1 VIAAVV
7 LGALLG
13 AVLFA
18 LLLRLAPPTAAPLV
32 QLAHFD
38 AGHDA
43 RATAAL
49 GAGPAAAAIGGTS
62 APPGG
67 AGRGNRLT
75 RVQSS
80 SGWWLSRQLTRR
92 GIGYTS
98 LRQDLALTGRTFEQA
113 LGRKITLAGAGLL
126 LGLLASVGLNMAGL
140 ALPAGA
146 PVVLALVLAAVFF
159 FLPDLDARAEATR
172 RREEFRRA
180 LGAYLDLVALE
191 MAGSAAPAEALPSA
205 ARIGAGWPLALIR
218 DTLYRATRGGR
229 NPWTALSDLGQRIG
243 VGELRDL
250 GQLIALVAHDG
261 ARVRSTLT
269 ARAQTMRRH
278 ELADLE
284 GKAGKA
290 DQSMRVAQIL
300 IGLGFIAFLG
310 YPAVVAVLSF

>member
-1 VIAAVV
+1 MITAVLVGAA
-7 LGALLG
+7 LGG
-13 AVLFA
+13 ALFA
-18 LLLRLAPPTAAPLV
+18 LLLRLAPPATAPLV
-32 QLAHFD
+32 QLALFD
-38 AGHDA
+38 ARHG
-43 RATAAL
+43 AAPTQ
-49 GAGPAAAAIGGTS
+49 AHGPATTGPVGG
-62 APPGG
+62 GLLG
-67 AGRGNRLT
+67 
-75 RVQSS
+75 RVQVR
-80 SGWWLSRQLTRR
+80 SGRWLFRQLTRR
-92 GIGYTS
+92 GISYTS
-98 LRQDLALTGRTFEQA
+98 LRQDLALTGRTFEDA

-126 LGLLASVGLNMAGL
+126 LGLFASVGLGVAGV

-146 PVVLALVLAAVFF
+146 PVVLGVVLAVVFF
-159 FLPDLDARAEATR
+159 FLPDLDARADAAR

-229 NPWTALSDLGQRIG
+229 NPWTALADLGQRIG

-278 ELADLE
+278 ELANLE

-290 DQSMRVAQIL
+290 DQSMRIAQIL